1 MFDGIFKVF
10 ENELINIT
18 CRRTGNILFGRSGK
32 QRNISKH
39 TYKIEVKNTT
49 NGMCFSHHSSLC
61 LDVPCPVD
69 IIFLNNELI
78 TTEYSFIIVL
88 PIHIKDII
96 V

>member
-39 TYKIEVKNTT
+39 TYKDRSKEYHEWHVLLP
-49 NGMCFSHHSSLC
+49 SLV
-61 LDVPCPVD
+61 LVP
-69 IIFLNNELI
+69 
-78 TTEYSFIIVL
+78 
-88 PIHIKDII
+88 
-96 V
+96 